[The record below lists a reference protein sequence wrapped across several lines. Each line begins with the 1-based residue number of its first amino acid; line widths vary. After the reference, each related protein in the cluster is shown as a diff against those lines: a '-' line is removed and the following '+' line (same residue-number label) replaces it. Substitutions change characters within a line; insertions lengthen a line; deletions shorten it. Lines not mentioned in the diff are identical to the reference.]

1 MTIRPTPRL
10 RLATAV
16 AAALCSLAV
25 MLSMPALLESQPL
38 GSITGTVKVARPP
51 AAPAPTKVT
60 RQTDVCG
67 SSVAS
72 DAVVTG
78 PGKTLAATA
87 VWLEGVAKR
96 AGVKGRDVT
105 LDQQRCRFAPRV
117 QTATVGSTLLVTSR
131 DRVLHNVHGFLGD
144 RTLFNIAVP
153 VPGMTIRKPL
163 AEAGHVRFQCDAGHT
178 WMAAHIRVFPH
189 PYHATSGADGTFRIA
204 DVPPGTYRWKAWHE
218 RLGEKTASVTVAAG
232 QAARVTIQY

>member
-1 MTIRPTPRL
+1 MNVRAAVPP

-16 AAALCSLAV
+16 TAV
-25 MLSMPALLESQPL
+25 VTMVAGLVSMPALLESQPL
-38 GSITGTVKVARPP
+38 GSVTGTVKVARPP

-60 RQTDVCG
+60 RQTEACG
-67 SSVAS
+67 TSVAS

-105 LDQQRCRFAPRV
+105 LDQHRCRFEPRV

-131 DRVLHNVHGFLGD
+131 DRVLHNVHGFVGE

-163 AEAGHVRFQCDAGHT
+163 SQAGSVRFQCDAGHT
-178 WMAAHIRVFPH
+178 WMAAYVKVFDH
-189 PYHATSGADGTFRIA
+189 PYHATSAANGTFRIPE
-204 DVPPGTYRWKAWHE
+204 VPPGTYRWKAWHE
-218 RLGEKTASVTVAAG
+218 RLGERTASVTIAAG
-232 QAARVTIQY
+232 QAASVTIQY

>member
-1 MTIRPTPRL
+1 MTVRVSVPL
-10 RLATAV
+10 RFASA
-16 AAALCSLAV
+16 AAALLTTATV
-25 MLSMPALLESQPL
+25 LVAMPALLESQPL
-38 GSITGTVKVARPP
+38 GSVTGTVKVARPP
-51 AAPAPTKVT
+51 AAPAPAKVT

-67 SSVAS
+67 TSVAS

-96 AGVKGRDVT
+96 AGVKGRDIH
-105 LDQQRCRFAPRV
+105 LDQHRCRFEPRT
-117 QTATVGSTLLVTSR
+117 QTATIGSTLVVKSR
-131 DRVLHNVHGFLGD
+131 DRVLHNVHGFVGD

-153 VPGMTIRKPL
+153 VPGMSIRKPL
-163 AEAGHVRFQCDAGHT
+163 SQAGLVRFQCDAGHT
-178 WMAAHIRVFPH
+178 WMAAHVRVFDH
-189 PYHATSGADGTFRIA
+189 PYHATSAANGTFTIA

-232 QAARVTIQY
+232 QAASVTIQY

>member
-1 MTIRPTPRL
+1 MTIRTTH
-10 RLATAV
+10 RLASLVV
-16 AAALCSLAV
+16 AALGSLAV
-25 MLSMPALLESQPL
+25 LLSMPVLLESQPL
-38 GSITGTVKVARPP
+38 GSLTGTVEVARPP

-67 SSVAS
+67 TSVAS

-96 AGVKGRDVT
+96 AGVKGRDIA
-105 LDQQRCRFAPRV
+105 LDQQRCRFVPRIH
-117 QTATVGSTLLVTSR
+117 TATVGSTLLVTSR
-131 DRVLHNVHGFLGD
+131 DRVLHNVHAFLGG

-163 AEAGHVRFQCDAGHT
+163 TEVGHVRFQCDAGHT
-178 WMAAHIRVFPH
+178 WMAAHIRVFNH
-189 PYHATSGADGTFRIA
+189 PYHATSSADGTFRIA
-204 DVPPGTYRWKAWHE
+204 DVPPGTYRWKVWHE
-218 RLGEKTASVTVAAG
+218 TLGEKTASVTVAAG

>member
-1 MTIRPTPRL
+1 MITRSPTRL
-10 RLATAV
+10 RLASAAV
-16 AAALCSLAV
+16 AAFASLAV
-25 MLSMPALLESQPL
+25 LVSMPALLESQPL
-38 GSITGTVKVARPP
+38 GSIAGTVKVARPP
-51 AAPAPTKVT
+51 AAAAPAKVA

-67 SSVAS
+67 TSVAS

-96 AGVKGRDVT
+96 AGVKGRDIT
-105 LDQQRCRFAPRV
+105 LDQRRCRFEPRI
-117 QTATVGSTLLVTSR
+117 QTATKGSTLLVTSR
-131 DRVLHNVHGFLGD
+131 DRVLHNVHGFVGD
-144 RTLFNIAVP
+144 RTLFNVAVP

-163 AEAGHVRFQCDAGHT
+163 AEAGHIRFQCDAGHT
-178 WMAAHIRVFPH
+178 WMAAHVWVFDH
-189 PYHATSGADGTFRIA
+189 PYHAMSGADGTFRIP

-232 QAARVTIQY
+232 QPARITIQY